1 MYFTHLLLIVILVCN
16 CPLLGYQDHYF
27 INIYPNNVYFLMS
40 GIHDSPDATKEGI
53 MTIVGNIV
61 KFSNHNSSRV
71 VVCSILPR
79 HSASLNK
86 EIDQT
91 NTMIASAIKGMDRIH
106 FLNLDSLFKGNQKE
120 KRMLNDNLFMPDHL
134 HPSEHGYNAIIGA
147 LRTFLMPLGSG
158 AFQLPVRGD
167 GDVTTNVEDSSKSKE
182 KGKKMIVYGVSNN
195 GERDVKWTRAEAA
208 KMAAEAVAKA
218 LGPAPVHIKPADMI
232 SAARQRNAARTE
244 KGKAIKEKLRPLDKE
259 LQAMQWAES
268 TTKSVAESSRKDK
281 VHMFSSSPNGV
292 APMVAPIAPTKQE
305 PALAKDSILASLLK
319 PVNTTPVT
327 LAAPRTKETILKE
340 FQEFLKMKQEGKIGK

>member
-1 MYFTHLLLIVILVCN
+1 
-16 CPLLGYQDHYF
+16 
-27 INIYPNNVYFLMS
+27 MS

-319 PVNTTPVT
+319 PVNTTPDT